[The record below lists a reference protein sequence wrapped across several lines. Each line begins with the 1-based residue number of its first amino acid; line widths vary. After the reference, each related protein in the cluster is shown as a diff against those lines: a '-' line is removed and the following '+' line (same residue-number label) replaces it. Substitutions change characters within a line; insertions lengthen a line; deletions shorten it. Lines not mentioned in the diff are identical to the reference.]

1 MHLKYM
7 LVTHNH
13 LYYCVKK
20 KRTILRIG
28 TIMHFSSLFTVFSDT
43 NGPTTP
49 SVPLTEVVSVGFC
62 LQSKTS
68 MDILQWW
75 IHKIQFYPY
84 WYLFWCIPVKINGP
98 TMELHFWKL
107 EQKLAVF
114 LLHRSGER
122 GSIFYI
128 NRKRISKGTK

>member
-1 MHLKYM
+1 MKINASEIHACYSQS
-7 LVTHNH
+7 LV
-13 LYYCVKK
+13 LLWKK

-68 MDILQWW
+68 MDILQ
-75 IHKIQFYPY
+75 
-84 WYLFWCIPVKINGP
+84 
-98 TMELHFWKL
+98 
-107 EQKLAVF
+107 
-114 LLHRSGER
+114 
-122 GSIFYI
+122 
-128 NRKRISKGTK
+128 